1 MFKIMLLLTKLITA
15 IILPPFNAL
24 ILWIFSL
31 FLHKLQ
37 FKKLSYFC
45 TALGMTILY
54 ICSTPYFSHQLIQ
67 AVTFSEKLTIEDY
80 KKAQAIVVLGGG
92 VRNSHE
98 LFGRYTIAAAP
109 LERMR
114 YAAYLHKQ
122 TGLPILVT
130 GGSPEGR
137 EPEAKIM
144 AQELHDFF
152 NVSVKW
158 VESASNTT
166 EQNAILSKAMLKQE
180 SIDRIILVTNQ
191 WHMKRTKMLF
201 EREGFNVLAAGTTAH
216 QALDIGILPFIPQ
229 AQALQNSSI
238 ALKEWIDSWKEKLI
252 G

>member
-1 MFKIMLLLTKLITA
+1 MLFLTKLVTA

-31 FLHKLQ
+31 LLHKLH
-37 FKKLSYFC
+37 FKKLGYFC
-45 TALGMTILY
+45 TILGITILY
-54 ICSTPYFSHQLIQ
+54 ICSTPYFSSQLIQ
-67 AVTFSEKLTIEDY
+67 AVTFSKKFTIEDY
-80 KKAQAIVVLGGG
+80 KKAQAIVLLGGG
-92 VRNSHE
+92 LRDSDE
-98 LFGRYTIAAAP
+98 LFGRYAIAAAP

-137 EPEAKIM
+137 ESEAKVM

-152 NVSVKW
+152 QTPVRWIEPDSNVTEENATFSKPILNQAGVKDI
-158 VESASNTT
+158 V
-166 EQNAILSKAMLKQE
+166 
-180 SIDRIILVTNQ
+180 LVTNQ
-191 WHMKRTKMLF
+191 WHMKRAKMLF
-201 EREGFNVLAAGTTAH
+201 EREGFTVLAASTTAH

-229 AQALQNSSI
+229 AQALQNSSL
-238 ALKEWIDSWKEKLI
+238 ALKEWLGYWKEKLL

>member
-1 MFKIMLLLTKLITA
+1 MLFLTKLITA

-31 FLHKLQ
+31 FLHKLH
-37 FKKLSYFC
+37 FKKSSYFC
-45 TALGMTILY
+45 TLLGITILY

-67 AVTFSEKLTIEDY
+67 AVTFTQKLTIEDY

-92 VRNSHE
+92 LRDSNE
-98 LFGRYTIAAAP
+98 LFGNYAIAAPP

-144 AQELHDFF
+144 AQELNDFF
-152 NVSVKW
+152 HVPVTW
-158 VESASNTT
+158 VEEKSNVT
-166 EQNAILSKAMLKQE
+166 EENATFSKPILMQAGIQH
-180 SIDRIILVTNQ
+180 IVLVTNQ
-191 WHMKRTKMLF
+191 WHMKRAKMLF
-201 EREGFNVLAAGTTAH
+201 EREGFNVLAASTTAH

-238 ALKEWIDSWKEKLI
+238 ALKEWIGYWKEKLI

>member
-1 MFKIMLLLTKLITA
+1 MLFLTKLITA

-24 ILWIFSL
+24 ILWFFSL

-67 AVTFSEKLTIEDY
+67 AVTFTQKLTIEDY

-92 VRNSHE
+92 LRDSNE
-98 LFGRYTIAAAP
+98 LFSNYAIAAAP

-144 AQELHDFF
+144 AQELNDFF
-152 NVSVKW
+152 HVPVTWIEEKSNV
-158 VESASNTT
+158 T
-166 EQNAILSKAMLKQE
+166 EENATFSKPILMQAGIQH
-180 SIDRIILVTNQ
+180 IVLVTNQ
-191 WHMKRTKMLF
+191 WHMKRAKMLF
-201 EREGFNVLAAGTTAH
+201 EREGFNVLAASTTAH

-238 ALKEWIDSWKEKLI
+238 ALKEWIGYWKEKLI